1 MRLHKV
7 GFTYPVPGMMVA
19 PRILENI
26 NINIEAGEQI
36 AILGRIGS
44 GKSTLLRVMAR
55 LYQQS
60 SGQIFIDEVD
70 ATQVDPADWRA
81 AVGYVGQDCRLFTA
95 RCVITSL
102 LATRA

>member
-70 ATQVDPADWRA
+70 ATQVGSGRSQTPA
-81 AVGYVGQDCRLFTA
+81 GF
-95 RCVITSL
+95 
-102 LATRA
+102 

>member
-1 MRLHKV
+1 MDTPTERDSLITYLPTPNFTGSMRLHKV

-70 ATQVDPADWRA
+70 AT
-81 AVGYVGQDCRLFTA
+81 RLIRRTGV
-95 RCVITSL
+95 RP
-102 LATRA
+102 